1 MAAAQGLATVA
12 GATLEETNSST
23 GYNTGDQKIPEKMRG
38 FLSLVQALIVTT
50 FPSFATLTTLII
62 AVARQASVTSYSGGM
77 AGAAGCTAMINACPF
92 LIYARFRVGHIEARR
107 APGSGR
113 MAIRAIGLE
122 GSKVE
127 IRVSMAGHTLRRK
140 PGKLPVRM
148 ATLASHIDMG
158 AI

>member
-1 MAAAQGLATVA
+1 
-12 GATLEETNSST
+12 
-23 GYNTGDQKIPEKMRG
+23 MRG

-127 IRVSMAGHTLRRK
+127 IRVSMAGHALGRK
-140 PGKLPVRM
+140 PGKLSGPMTTFTSYVDVC
-148 ATLASHIDMG
+148 TI
-158 AI
+158 